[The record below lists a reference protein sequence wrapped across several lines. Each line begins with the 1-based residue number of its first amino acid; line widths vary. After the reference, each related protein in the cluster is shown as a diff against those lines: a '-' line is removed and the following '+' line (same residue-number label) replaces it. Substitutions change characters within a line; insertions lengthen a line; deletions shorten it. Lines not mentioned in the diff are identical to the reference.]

1 VAQLS
6 SLPTGP
12 TTNGHEKRIVVEA
25 DVCMP
30 GEKRALRALI
40 DNGAQLNLISQ
51 KAVRDL
57 DLEGSDIPRP
67 VAKYLNDQRLQL
79 YRAHD
84 LKLSVTDMA
93 GAHRRGFQRF
103 WGADIIGYDLILGWD
118 WL

>member
-6 SLPTGP
+6 SLPIGL
-12 TTNGHEKRIVVEA
+12 TTNGQEKRIVVKA

-30 GEKRALRALI
+30 GEKRALCALI

-57 DLEGSDIPRP
+57 DLDGSDIPRL

-79 YRAHD
+79 Y
-84 LKLSVTDMA
+84 
-93 GAHRRGFQRF
+93 
-103 WGADIIGYDLILGWD
+103 
-118 WL
+118 

>member
-6 SLPTGP
+6 SLPTGL
-12 TTNGHEKRIVVEA
+12 TTNGHEKRIVVEV

-67 VAKYLNDQRLQL
+67 VAKYLND
-79 YRAHD
+79 
-84 LKLSVTDMA
+84 
-93 GAHRRGFQRF
+93 
-103 WGADIIGYDLILGWD
+103 
-118 WL
+118 